1 MNILKLNIP
10 TRSCSR
16 AVQANSH
23 VSTHSPT
30 HMTEAQI
37 LKLNGICIIIMRLVR
52 NLAIALVDE
61 DRGVVA
67 NNSCRLYGLVT
78 LGL

>member
-23 VSTHSPT
+23 VPTYSPT
-30 HMTEAQI
+30 HMAEAQI
-37 LKLNGICIIIMRLVR
+37 LELKGTCIIIMRLVR
-52 NLAIALVDE
+52 NLVIALVDE
-61 DRGVVA
+61 DRLTGI
-67 NNSCRLYGLVT
+67 
-78 LGL
+78 